1 MISQTPGMGELQIS
15 SGGRRNVEETL
26 ATFVVSFSKPF
37 LPKMGYSQPSK
48 ILTFCIFYISVFV
61 NTTAMIVNS
70 YAILYMCMEVIIGH
84 SDRSPQRVMISQ
96 TLSIWEPQ
104 ISSGGRRNVG
114 KTLPRFGSEFCK
126 ILPSQNRIL
135 WTFQNCGIL
144 NFHISLFVNTTAMV
158 VSYCTKLG
166 PVDLSSDV
174 LLFQNGIFLTFQ
186 NCGISHLSHF
196 YICQYYS

>member
-1 MISQTPGMGELQIS
+1 
-15 SGGRRNVEETL
+15 
-26 ATFVVSFSKPF
+26 
-37 LPKMGYSQPSK
+37 MGYSQPSN

-61 NTTAMIVNS
+61 NTTAMVVNS
-70 YAILYMCMEVIIGH
+70 CAILYMCMEVIICQ

-96 TLSIWEPQ
+96 TPSIWEPQ

-114 KTLPRFGSEFCK
+114 KTLPIFGVSFAKSCLPKTGYSE
-126 ILPSQNRIL
+126 PSKSVA
-135 WTFQNCGIL
+135 FL

-186 NCGISHLSHF
+186 NCGISHISHF